1 MKYLAKIEHRCYE
14 NNKKLYALEKEINNA
29 LEEVLKFRET
39 EYKEDYW
46 KEALPTTLFV
56 LLNGYDRQAGL
67 EAVKTYLLIVHKISL
82 DELQD
87 KLHRRNKLT
96 DNLRREIEELK
107 EKIKA
112 YQINLNEM
120 NKDNQELQHIIE
132 QHRWDRI

>member
-1 MKYLAKIEHRCYE
+1 MKQIHCRDCQQPICEHIQE
-14 NNKKLYALEKEINNA
+14 WQKKAI
-29 LEEVLKFRET
+29 
-39 EYKEDYW
+39 
-46 KEALPTTLFV
+46 
-56 LLNGYDRQAGL
+56 
-67 EAVKTYLLIVHKISL
+67 
-82 DELQD
+82 D